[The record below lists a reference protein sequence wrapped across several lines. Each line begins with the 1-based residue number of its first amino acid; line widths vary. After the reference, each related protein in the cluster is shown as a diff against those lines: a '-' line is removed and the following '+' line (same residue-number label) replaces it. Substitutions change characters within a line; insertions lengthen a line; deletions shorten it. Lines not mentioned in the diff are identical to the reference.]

1 MPGLFAS
8 DNVLQGLTRWQLR
21 QRIRLQN
28 KRHKTCGLRLWDGR
42 RLKEEP
48 TPGFSP
54 GKSPGQG
61 SLGGYGWWG
70 RNASDTTV
78 LVDRAR
84 YPPDPPMLLQN
95 PGSLHSKIIGTDKDV
110 AQFLY
115 PFIRQWT
122 FRISNVLISFS
133 LVTYSEMKLL
143 NHMVVL
149 FLEKPPNSIP

>member
-1 MPGLFAS
+1 M
-8 DNVLQGLTRWQLR
+8 
-21 QRIRLQN
+21 
-28 KRHKTCGLRLWDGR
+28 
-42 RLKEEP
+42 
-48 TPGFSP
+48 
-54 GKSPGQG
+54 
-61 SLGGYGWWG
+61 LG
-70 RNASDTTV
+70 
-78 LVDRAR
+78 DRAR

-95 PGSLHSKIIGTDKDV
+95 PGSLHSKIIRTDKDV